1 MKFWK
6 IKVHIIAQELFQFS
20 LIIYLILVLLES
32 LKQGFVSSYFNL
44 NIIFGILLI
53 SGLCMVLTDTKQTTK
68 LLPSGK
74 KITSADVQNSVLFA
88 ISGAV
93 LIYFETKVLGPIS
106 YIISVLSF
114 ILILLLCLLLL
125 SENDS

>member
-32 LKQGFVSSYFNL
+32 LKQGFVSTYFNL